1 MSESQQQRLA
11 KKIELAKAKAEE
23 AKRKA
28 HPDLEEFRFGNR
40 KLPDG
45 TTKPIK
51 RRGPNE

>member
-1 MSESQQQRLA
+1 MPSQQERLQ
-11 KKIELAKAKAEE
+11 KRIDMLKAKAEE
-23 AKRKA
+23 EKRKA

-51 RRGPNE
+51 RQGPNG